1 MNNLILLETRS
12 LKLERIKDS
21 VGIKKNSHVQDGAHA
36 CKYFKMPTVTF
47 NQVQGYLQ

>member
-21 VGIKKNSHVQDGAHA
+21 VGIKKTVMYKMVHMHVSISK
-36 CKYFKMPTVTF
+36 CR
-47 NQVQGYLQ
+47 L